1 MPKSVFRRLTKHAA
15 IITNFI
21 VVLFFMLGCYSAYFF
36 SKGLWPIGLIS
47 LSLFYLLLILIGFFF
62 FWLIVKPRWTALFI
76 VTIAITQS
84 HIRQIIPLRFS
95 APFTVKKDNNHL
107 RVMSWNAAQFDILHA
122 KKQPEKQQE
131 MVDQIKSFDP
141 DIACIQEMVAGDSIV
156 NTHTPYYKRFAFI
169 PLDSF
174 AKRLGYSE
182 YFYSYNYKENFLDQQ
197 HFGIIIFSKYPIINR
212 QAISYY
218 PHDYNSRFQYV
229 DIVKNSDTF
238 RVFNVHLQSLRF
250 SILNR
255 EYIDN
260 PSIQSEKDIA
270 KSKSI
275 LNKFR
280 VGFQRRKTQ
289 ADRIRN
295 EMEKSPYPVIV
306 CGDFNDVPNSYP
318 YETIGRGMK
327 NAFAEKGAGLGRTF
341 SGISPTL
348 RIDHIF
354 VDEHFTVEQFKRVPK
369 DLSDHF
375 AIITD
380 LSKAK

>member
-1 MPKSVFRRLTKHAA
+1 
-15 IITNFI
+15 
-21 VVLFFMLGCYSAYFF
+21 
-36 SKGLWPIGLIS
+36 
-47 LSLFYLLLILIGFFF
+47 LILIGFFF

-95 APFTVKKDNNHL
+95 APFTMKKANNHL

>member
-289 ADRIRN
+289 SDRIRN

>member
-1 MPKSVFRRLTKHAA
+1 MPKSLFRRLTKHAA

-21 VVLFFMLGCYSAYFF
+21 VVLLFVIGCYSEYFF
-36 SKGLWPIGLIS
+36 SEGLWPIGLLS
-47 LSLFYLLLILIGFFF
+47 LALFYLLIVLIGFFF
-62 FWLIVKPRWTALFI
+62 FWLMAKPRWTILFI

-95 APFTVKKDNNHL
+95 ASFTMKKADNHL

-229 DIVKNSDTF
+229 DIVKNNDTF

-289 ADRIRN
+289 ADRIRI